1 MTINRQF
8 EIINER
14 GLHARASA
22 KLVELVEEHYSDVRV
37 TSDGVSVS
45 GDSIMGLLTLAV
57 SKGMTIDVEI
67 VGSDEEELVIAIE
80 KLINDRFNERS

>member
-22 KLVELVEEHYSDVRV
+22 KLVELVEEHNSDVRV

-45 GDSIMGLLTLAV
+45 GDSIMGPAHTSRLQ
-57 SKGMTIDVEI
+57 GYDNRCR
-67 VGSDEEELVIAIE
+67 DC
-80 KLINDRFNERS
+80 R

>member
-1 MTINRQF
+1 MAVTRTF

-22 KLVELVEEHYSDVRV
+22 KLVECVEGFRSDVQV
-37 TSDGVSVS
+37 TSDGVSVN

-57 SKGMTIDVEI
+57 SKGMSLEVQIE
-67 VGSDEEELVIAIE
+67 GPDEEELAAAIGALIAG
-80 KLINDRFNERS
+80 RFDERT